1 MMGGEI
7 AEAAPRLRRN
17 HGLGFCQAR
26 TAARLRKVG
35 NEPQDERF
43 NAPALRPA
51 WEGVRELGAASVTAT
66 ARAAPGRE
74 GLDLWATVQIPGVG
88 ADETAVGGVEA
99 LSGLFPGGVG
109 EKPGR

>member
-1 MMGGEI
+1 MGK
-7 AEAAPRLRRN
+7 LRRRL
-17 HGLGFCQAR
+17 HADAGMTGRVFAR
-26 TAARLRKVG
+26 RAPPHDTEGVD
-35 NEPQDERF
+35 EPQDERF

-51 WEGVRELGAASVTAT
+51 WEGVRELGSASVTAT

-74 GLDLWATVQIPGVG
+74 GLDFWATVQIPGVG